1 MNKRSLIIIV
11 VCVIFLFILK
21 NIKAENLLPNGSFE
35 VTTVPDMPDC
45 WDQPFGPKE
54 IKNWYSLWEIDK
66 AIAFH
71 GKKSLCLTVPSHSL
85 IWKLYAQSWYQDWLI
100 RLWKNKLK
108 KLEKNQY
115 YTLSMYLKSN
125 KLKLPVLVIIRT
137 AKKVYRFKTKVP
149 FMWKRYFFTFYLNS
163 QLKNIRIYPLGVGK
177 LWIDAVQLEKGKK
190 ATKFTPSPYDTYFV
204 NLPKPKKVNQIKKEL
219 AKLGWKEK
227 FNYPNKV
234 KFKSSGNINIDP
246 IKRCILVN
254 GKPFFFFAACFM
266 FAHLYKTRW
275 NELLRMLKRY
285 GYTAVIPSFACSWN
299 DSHASIPEIRRFLNL
314 AYRYGLKVVIWVQ
327 INAVKTP
334 NGFKRIRH
342 NFSPRVIT
350 EEYKKEIKRL
360 IPPLKDHPAILGW
373 YLFDEPSEKELINY
387 GFTKKIVDFAKSLD
401 SSHFMYINY
410 GKLEKDYKFY
420 NGRIP
425 GDIVSKTQYP
435 IPVYPITYI
444 AEQTGKEYIMGN
456 FRKPVVLWLQ
466 FFSGKGR
473 YPTPDEFICMAY
485 LAAIYGATGFQTWP
499 MMPGSKLLW
508 DRVKVVIS
516 EMKEISPVLYS
527 RNTVPVVIKG
537 SDYIHAMA
545 KRVEKKVYLLAVNTL
560 NEKQDVTFVLP
571 DLKIKKINVKFE
583 SRFCSFKDNR
593 FKDVF
598 RPYERHV
605 YEIDLGF

>member
-1 MNKRSLIIIV
+1 MNKKSLIIIV
-11 VCVIFLFILK
+11 ICVTFLFSLK
-21 NIKAENLLPNGSFE
+21 NIKAENFLPNGSFE

-54 IKNWYSLWEIDK
+54 IKNWYSLWKIDES
-66 AIAFH
+66 IAFQ
-71 GKKSLCLTVPSHSL
+71 GKKSLCIAVPSHSS

-125 KLKLPVLVIIRT
+125 KLKFPVSVIIRT
-137 AKKVYRFKTKVP
+137 AKKVYRFKTKVS
-149 FMWKRYFFTFYLNS
+149 FIWKRYFFTFYLNS
-163 QLKNIRIYPLGVGK
+163 QLKNVRIYPLGVGK
-177 LWIDAVQLEKGKK
+177 LWIDAVKLEKGKE
-190 ATKFTPSPYDTYFV
+190 ATKFTPSPYNTYFV
-204 NLPKPKKVNQIKKEL
+204 NLPKPKKVNEIEKEL
-219 AKLGWKEK
+219 AKLGWEER
-227 FNYPNKV
+227 FNYPKV
-234 KFKSSGNINIDP
+234 KPKFLGNINIDP
-246 IKRCILVN
+246 IQRCILVN

-266 FAHLYKTRW
+266 RAHLYKKRW

-285 GYTAVIPSFACSWN
+285 EYTAVIASFACSWN
-299 DSHASIPEIRRFLNL
+299 DSHASTPEIRRFLNL
-314 AYRYGLKVVIWVQ
+314 AYRCGLKVVIWIQ
-327 INAVKTP
+327 INAVKTS

-342 NFSPRVIT
+342 NFPPRVIT

-360 IPPLKDHPAILGW
+360 IPPLKNHPALLGW
-373 YLFDEPSEKELINY
+373 YLFDEPYEKELINY

-401 SSHFMYINY
+401 PCHFMYINY

-420 NGRIP
+420 NGKIP
-425 GDIVSKTQYP
+425 GDIVSRTQYP

-444 AEQTGKEYIMGN
+444 AEQTGKEYIIGN

-466 FFSGKGR
+466 LWSGKGR
-473 YPTPDEFICMAY
+473 YPTPDEFTCMAY

-516 EMKEISPVLYS
+516 EMKEISSVLYS
-527 RNTVPVVIKG
+527 RNTIPVVIKG
-537 SDYIHAMA
+537 SDYIHTMA
-545 KRVEKKVYLLAVNTL
+545 KKLGKKVYLLAVNTL
-560 NEKQDVTFVLP
+560 NKKQDVTFVLP

-583 SRFCSFKDNR
+583 SRFCSFKDNL
-593 FKDVF
+593 FNDVF
-598 RPYERHV
+598 KPYERHV